1 MVRVGWGVSLFQPAV
16 NENLVQ
22 HPNNNISVIILDKW
36 LLKIKDKLRNKEF
49 LQLVNIKIENKL
61 IIIDFL

>member
-1 MVRVGWGVSLFQPAV
+1 M
-16 NENLVQ
+16 Q
-22 HPNNNISVIILDKW
+22 HPNNNISIIILDKW
-36 LLKIKDKLRNKEF
+36 LLKIKDKLGNKEF